1 MASTGVDDGHG
12 RSDALPS
19 LTVSVRPS
27 TAAKASSVGGVAGA
41 LRRNAYAVTR
51 KALQDLEVAKASAEA
66 KVAELVKENK
76 LLDVQWM
83 AAEARAAT
91 AESQAAAR
99 PTEEASET
107 RAGPRPR
114 LTRRAQCSPSRRPC
128 AAPTPS
134 TYFRE
139 FRQKYGAESW
149 PASGIHHGDL

>member
-27 TAAKASSVGGVAGA
+27 TAAKASSFGDVAGG

-51 KALQDLEVAKASAEA
+51 KALQDLEVAKA

-83 AAEARAAT
+83 AAEARAA
-91 AESQAAAR
+91 AAKAR
-99 PTEEASET
+99 DAGVNRGERSAPDTGYSNAASEPVSKSMVEARLLT
-107 RAGPRPR
+107 MLVSQIFTALPR
-114 LTRRAQCSPSRRPC
+114 
-128 AAPTPS
+128 TPS
-134 TYFRE
+134 
-139 FRQKYGAESW
+139 
-149 PASGIHHGDL
+149 

>member
-12 RSDALPS
+12 RNDALPS

-27 TAAKASSVGGVAGA
+27 TAAKASSLGDVAGG

-83 AAEARAAT
+83 AAEARAAA
-91 AESQAAAR
+91 AEAR
-99 PTEEASET
+99 DAGVSRGERSAPDTGYSNAASEPVSKSMVEARLLTMLVSWRMQTLQSST
-107 RAGPRPR
+107 RIFSSRFR
-114 LTRRAQCSPSRRPC
+114 RRP
-128 AAPTPS
+128 S
-134 TYFRE
+134 
-139 FRQKYGAESW
+139 S
-149 PASGIHHGDL
+149 S